1 MLSASNI
8 AGIIIVFTPYIQDCS
23 IIILYTESFD
33 LKGKFEY
40 RKLLY
45 YIGKWS
51 LALGAM
57 SSNQT
62 FVFSSESN
70 DDTLEEHKILNIV
83 LYTDWVFSQTPAVWT
98 QAYQHPHPAWRG
110 KGNTAKKFK

>member
-23 IIILYTESFD
+23 IIILYTESSD

-62 FVFSSESN
+62 FVLSSESN

-83 LYTDWVFSQTPAVWT
+83 LYTD
-98 QAYQHPHPAWRG
+98 
-110 KGNTAKKFK
+110 